1 MSADLLSI
9 SSLAACAGD
18 HRVIERVTLDVPAG
32 KLIALKGPS
41 GCGKTTLLRAIAAL
55 DDPADGE
62 VRLEGRTPAE
72 LGYPLFRRRCPLVQQ
87 QPVLAEATVR
97 ENLARVFRYESARL
111 GEHEEDHDLDEDT
124 ARELLEALRVE
135 PSRYEQDA
143 RSLSVG
149 QQQRVCLVRALL
161 MGPKV
166 LLLDEPTSALDADA
180 VWATADMLRRFADER
195 DLSALIVAHD
205 VGRLAGMLDD
215 VIDLAEA
222 ASLNAPPREDENG

>member
-97 ENLARVFRYESARL
+97 ENLARVFHYESA
-111 GEHEEDHDLDEDT
+111 GDSTYDEKL

-195 DLSALIVAHD
+195 NLSALIVAHD
-205 VGRLAGMLDD
+205 VGRLAGVLDD